1 MMLKL
6 RYAYLMIKL
15 RLKRNNSILG
25 RNKETR
31 NLQERIEKKIEKG
44 MDKLKRKNPEESKNL
59 EKKLKGILERH
70 KLRVL
75 EDSL

>member
-1 MMLKL
+1 
-6 RYAYLMIKL
+6 MIKL